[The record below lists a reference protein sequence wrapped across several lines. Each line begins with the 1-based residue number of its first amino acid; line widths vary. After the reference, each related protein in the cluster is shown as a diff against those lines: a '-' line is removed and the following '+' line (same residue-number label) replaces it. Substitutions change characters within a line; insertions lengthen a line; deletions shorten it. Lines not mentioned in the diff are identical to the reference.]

1 MSRDILLLYFY
12 FPEFIGLSVR
22 CALQFVED
30 CMNDFLN
37 TFCFLLVQ
45 VSLNT
50 KSIFIENIF
59 RFLRSD
65 CYLVFFKKI
74 YRFSELLDYLFV
86 MYIFCKKFK
95 KMTKIKGFTLYFF
108 AVLT

>member
-1 MSRDILLLYFY
+1 M
-12 FPEFIGLSVR
+12 LSVR

-65 CYLVFFKKI
+65 CYLAFFKKI

-95 KMTKIKGFTLYFF
+95 K
-108 AVLT
+108 